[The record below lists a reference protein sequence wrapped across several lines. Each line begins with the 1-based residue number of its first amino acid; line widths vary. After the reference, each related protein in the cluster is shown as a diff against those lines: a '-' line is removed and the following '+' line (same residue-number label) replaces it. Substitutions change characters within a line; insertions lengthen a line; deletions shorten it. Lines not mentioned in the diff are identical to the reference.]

1 MWKSNLKMS
10 KEKWL
15 LILVCGV
22 ILLILSFPTGGRA
35 KSGNPFS
42 TSGSTSNSG
51 TGDALKTGSS
61 AKIQSSQN
69 EEREYEKLMED
80 RVKAILKNV
89 DGVGAV
95 DVMIT
100 LKSSKEKVLRVD
112 KEKSRSSTEE
122 KDSTGGTRNS
132 MSEEIKETTLTGGSG
147 TTGEPVVEKEIQPE
161 IEGIIISAQGGGS
174 SVVRSEIS
182 QAMEALFDIPVHK
195 IKVLKRVE

>member
-22 ILLILSFPTGGRA
+22 ILLILSFPAGGRP
-35 KSGNPFS
+35 KSGNSFIP
-42 TSGSTSNSG
+42 SGSASG
-51 TGDALKTGSS
+51 TGDTLKTGSS
-61 AKIQSSQN
+61 SKIQSSQN

-122 KDSTGGTRNS
+122 KDSTGGTRSS
-132 MSEEIKETTLTGGSG
+132 MSEEIKENTLTGGSG
-147 TTGEPVVEKEIQPE
+147 TSGEPVVEKEIQPE

-174 SVVRSEIS
+174 SVVKSEIS